1 MKQSQLFSKT
11 SRNVPKDET
20 SVNAQLLIRAGFVDK
35 LMAGAY
41 SYLPLGYRVLK
52 NIEAIVREEIEKIGG
67 QEILMPAL
75 QPKANW
81 ETTGR
86 WDTYDTLFRFTSH
99 YSASE
104 YALGPTHEEIISP
117 LAGQSILS
125 YQDLPKYVFQIQ
137 TKFRDEKR
145 AKSGLLRGRE
155 FLMKDLYSFH
165 ADESDLDDYYE
176 KVRQAYVRIYDRLG
190 IGESTYFTFASG
202 GTFAKYSHEFQTVTG
217 AGEDA
222 IYICDKCRIAI
233 NKEIIEDQSTCP
245 TCGSKDL
252 NESVA
257 TEVGNIFKLKTKYSA
272 PFKLVYKDK
281 NGGEKEVIMGCY
293 GIGISRLMGVIAEMF
308 NDDKGL
314 IWPEAVA
321 PFKAHLLALG
331 DTSGDDFYRDLQAA
345 GVQVLYDDRA
355 VGAGEKFVDADLIG
369 LPWRIVVSPKLGDQ
383 VEIKNRR
390 DTEVRIVS
398 KEEALKILKGE

>member
-1 MKQSQLFSKT
+1 
-11 SRNVPKDET
+11 
-20 SVNAQLLIRAGFVDK
+20 
-35 LMAGAY
+35 
-41 SYLPLGYRVLK
+41 
-52 NIEAIVREEIEKIGG
+52 
-67 QEILMPAL
+67 
-75 QPKANW
+75 
-81 ETTGR
+81 
-86 WDTYDTLFRFTSH
+86 
-99 YSASE
+99 
-104 YALGPTHEEIISP
+104 
-117 LAGQSILS
+117 
-125 YQDLPKYVFQIQ
+125 
-137 TKFRDEKR
+137 
-145 AKSGLLRGRE
+145 
-155 FLMKDLYSFH
+155 MKDLYSFH